1 MKFRLKIMLCM
12 LCLLSVLFG
21 VGGSL
26 MITLSF
32 RDSLERERLS
42 AYNAYQTVLGTL
54 QIVNGINR
62 QIDYKDISGT
72 LEQMSSQSA
81 GSWTALRLYG
91 AGRTIYEDGTFP
103 FSAQMQSRTPA
114 SGHCMIQYLPLDD
127 ARHFLTVSGT
137 LEAGSETLSMD
148 MACDISALMESQ
160 QAQQRVYQGVFLLL
174 AGICAALSYTLSRI
188 LTRPLSE
195 LSKASKA
202 ISAGRLSCRAKVH
215 SGDEIGLVAR
225 DFNAMAA
232 HLEENISELKASVER
247 QERFIGS
254 FAHEVKTPMTSI
266 IGYADLI
273 RGQTLD
279 EEEQREAANFIVA
292 EGRRLEHLSQKLLQL
307 LVVKRG
313 DVVLSPARPAVLI
326 EGLAAHLGP
335 LYRAQGIALTC
346 ECEDGECLME
356 PDLIRSLLV
365 NLWDNARKAM
375 EGRGGYIRV
384 KSVMLPDGCR
394 ILVQD
399 NGRGIPSDS
408 LEHLTEAFYRVDKS
422 RSRQQ
427 GGVGLGLAL
436 CQEIISLHNGSIRFE
451 SRIDHGTTV
460 IVELKGG
467 K

>member
-54 QIVNGINR
+54 QIVNGISR

-72 LEQMSSQSA
+72 LEQMSKQSA
-81 GSWTALRLYG
+81 GAWTALRLCG
-91 AGRTIYEDGTFP
+91 GERTIYESGNFP
-103 FSAQMQSRTPA
+103 FSARAESQATA
-114 SGHCMIQYLPLDD
+114 SSHCVIQYLPLDD

-137 LEAGSETLSMD
+137 LEAGAETLFMD
-148 MACDISALMESQ
+148 MACDISALIESQ
-160 QAQQRVYQGVFLLL
+160 QTQQRVYQGVFLLL
-174 AGICAALSYTLSRI
+174 AGMCAVLSYTLSRI

-202 ISAGRLSCRAKVH
+202 IAAGRLSCRAGVH
-215 SGDEIGLVAR
+215 SADEIGLVAR
-225 DFNAMAA
+225 DFNVMAA
-232 HLEENISELKASVER
+232 HLEENISELKQSMER

-313 DVVLSPARPAVLI
+313 ELALTPARPAVLI
-326 EGLAAHLGP
+326 EGLAAHLEP
-335 LYRAQGIALTC
+335 LYRSQGILLTC
-346 ECEDGECLME
+346 ECEDGACLME

-375 EGRGGYIRV
+375 EGREGSIYV

-394 ILVQD
+394 IFVQD
-399 NGRGIPSDS
+399 NGRGIPPDS

-422 RSRQQ
+422 RSRKQ

-436 CQEIISLHNGSIRFE
+436 CREITSLHNGSIRFE
-451 SRIDHGTTV
+451 SRVDCGTTV